1 MANKLFTFR
10 LPLREPSSPSLL
22 SVFPNPTEQIQQL
35 TNGINYLS
43 LVTTHPSERMWNSDF
58 AVPPPPGLR
67 PPFMMCGFY
76 YLGVMGSVFLVPNI
90 RGNAGLE
97 TRIPIIS
104 KQRTLYNTWLT

>member
-43 LVTTHPSERMWNSDF
+43 LVTTHPSDQNVDI
-58 AVPPPPGLR
+58 VILPPGPGIDKVHHL
-67 PPFMMCGFY
+67 
-76 YLGVMGSVFLVPNI
+76 
-90 RGNAGLE
+90 
-97 TRIPIIS
+97 
-104 KQRTLYNTWLT
+104 

>member
-43 LVTTHPSERMWNSDF
+43 LVTTHPSERMWNSNF
-58 AVPPPPGLR
+58 APPLELT
-67 PPFMMCGFY
+67 PPFMICGVLTLLIKFEDR
-76 YLGVMGSVFLVPNI
+76 VCIASTSSWFGSSCQKMNFF
-90 RGNAGLE
+90 
-97 TRIPIIS
+97 IP
-104 KQRTLYNTWLT
+104 

>member
-43 LVTTHPSERMWNSDF
+43 LVTTHPSERMWNRDF
-58 AVPPPPGLR
+58 AVPPPSGIEATIYDVWILLFR
-67 PPFMMCGFY
+67 SYGKCFS
-76 YLGVMGSVFLVPNI
+76 GSKYT
-90 RGNAGLE
+90 G
-97 TRIPIIS
+97 
-104 KQRTLYNTWLT
+104 

>member
-43 LVTTHPSERMWNSDF
+43 LVTTHPSERMWNSNF
-58 AVPPPPGLR
+58 TPPGIDATIYDLWSSYS
-67 PPFMMCGFY
+67 F
-76 YLGVMGSVFLVPNI
+76 N
-90 RGNAGLE
+90 
-97 TRIPIIS
+97 
-104 KQRTLYNTWLT
+104 